1 MEKIFDMTV
10 LSDLRLKIQFCW
22 SINEDG
28 PKTYYIFLNLTEKH
42 IGVEDAISIQK
53 ERNDEQW
60 FGFLDEDSQH
70 IMQNQSDTLVI
81 TMLVARISMRRTLG
95 DSRSSI
101 IVMYSK
107 TSKRMGIQ
115 EKKYTALYQEATRLH
130 KRGHWCVLIVEGFT
144 NIQNYFSIH
153 KINFSDEILFKV

>member
-10 LSDLRLKIQFCW
+10 LSDLRLKVQFCW
-22 SINEDG
+22 SINEDW

-115 EKKYTALYQEATRLH
+115 AKKIYSLILGGYKASQERPLMCPHCRRLYRYP
-130 KRGHWCVLIVEGFT
+130 K
-144 NIQNYFSIH
+144 
-153 KINFSDEILFKV
+153 LFFNP